1 MRTNAQGMRRCASLR
16 RGADAR
22 AKETH
27 RARALPRRGRVNARV
42 PRRSDE
48 GTTRGER
55 KARLQDDARA
65 LEAEGAHERGEK
77 HGRGLP
83 RGPGALERVAEDGA
97 TRKAEHG
104 LADARKNDARHGRNV
119 EITSDKGQ
127 R

>member
-1 MRTNAQGMRRCASLR
+1 MNAC
-16 RGADAR
+16 
-22 AKETH
+22 
-27 RARALPRRGRVNARV
+27 V

-77 HGRGLP
+77 HGRGLS

-104 LADARKNDARHGRNV
+104 LDDARKNDARHGRNV
-119 EITSDKGQ
+119 ERTKDKGQ
-127 R
+127 RGQRTNEKAKKSQYGVSVPGPCWACPFLVLS